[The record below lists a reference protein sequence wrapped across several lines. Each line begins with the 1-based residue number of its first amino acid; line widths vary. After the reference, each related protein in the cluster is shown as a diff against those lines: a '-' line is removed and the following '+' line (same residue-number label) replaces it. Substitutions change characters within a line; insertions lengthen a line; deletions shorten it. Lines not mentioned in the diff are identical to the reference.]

1 MLCNTCQ
8 RSIPFGKKLRVRNS
22 FPANF
27 KRFFFLFFLEIAVK
41 MSVSESERFDG
52 MLMAMAQQ
60 CEGGIH
66 EVNQLF

>member
-1 MLCNTCQ
+1 MIFL
-8 RSIPFGKKLRVRNS
+8 PFV
-22 FPANF
+22 
-27 KRFFFLFFLEIAVK
+27 LEIAVK